1 MAGLAHDVL
10 IQALR
15 DDAFLLPMLL
25 AKLTG
30 RRLPG
35 KLKAADSAVR
45 STRSAEVR
53 PDLVYRAGRSW
64 LVCEVQNKLD
74 KTKARSWLLTTAA
87 LRFEHRRMGDL
98 VVITASPAVARWAG
112 KVAHERGSAGTT
124 SHLTPVVLLLDGR
137 RARELLDPERPELAL
152 CAAWAMK
159 ARHGRAAIRVVE
171 RAFELSENLPP
182 SLRDAQRRAIFT
194 VLSDRMRS
202 RLREA
207 TMHPDRV
214 PETPESR
221 ELRLLLESNGEKR
234 GLAQGKTVGRT
245 EGLAEGR
252 TEGLAEGRTE
262 GLAEGKRDTLRM
274 ILTERG
280 LALTAAQRRR
290 IDGCSEI
297 PQLDAW
303 LKRALTADTA
313 AEVLGPASEA
323 ISGKTRAPRRGPAP
337 SGSGRRARN
346 GTHA

>member
-1 MAGLAHDVL
+1 
-10 IQALR
+10 
-15 DDAFLLPMLL
+15 
-25 AKLTG
+25 
-30 RRLPG
+30 
-35 KLKAADSAVR
+35 
-45 STRSAEVR
+45 
-53 PDLVYRAGRSW
+53 
-64 LVCEVQNKLD
+64 
-74 KTKARSWLLTTAA
+74 
-87 LRFEHRRMGDL
+87 MGDL
-98 VVITASPAVARWAG
+98 VVITASPGVARWAE

-234 GLAQGKTVGRT
+234 GLAQGKT
-245 EGLAEGR
+245 
-252 TEGLAEGRTE
+252 EGLAEGRTE

-290 IDGCSEI
+290 IDGSSDI

-303 LKRALTADTA
+303 LKRALTADTT
-313 AEVLGPASEA
+313 AEVLGPAPEA
-323 ISGKTRAPRRGPAP
+323 ISGKTRTPRRRPALL
-337 SGSGRRARN
+337 
-346 GTHA
+346 

>member
-1 MAGLAHDVL
+1 
-10 IQALR
+10 
-15 DDAFLLPMLL
+15 
-25 AKLTG
+25 
-30 RRLPG
+30 
-35 KLKAADSAVR
+35 
-45 STRSAEVR
+45 
-53 PDLVYRAGRSW
+53 
-64 LVCEVQNKLD
+64 
-74 KTKARSWLLTTAA
+74 
-87 LRFEHRRMGDL
+87 
-98 VVITASPAVARWAG
+98 
-112 KVAHERGSAGTT
+112 
-124 SHLTPVVLLLDGR
+124 
-137 RARELLDPERPELAL
+137 
-152 CAAWAMK
+152 
-159 ARHGRAAIRVVE
+159 
-171 RAFELSENLPP
+171 
-182 SLRDAQRRAIFT
+182 
-194 VLSDRMRS
+194 
-202 RLREA
+202 
-207 TMHPDRV
+207 MHPDRV

>member
-53 PDLVYRAGRSW
+53 PDIVYRAGRSW

-98 VVITASPAVARWAG
+98 VVITASPAVARWAE

-234 GLAQGKTVGRT
+234 GLAQGKT
-245 EGLAEGR
+245 
-252 TEGLAEGRTE
+252 EGRTE
-262 GLAEGKRDTLRM
+262 GLAEGKRDTLQM

-290 IDGCSEI
+290 IDGCSDI

-303 LKRALTADTA
+303 LKRALTADTTT
-313 AEVLGPASEA
+313 EVLGPAPEA
-323 ISGKTRAPRRGPAP
+323 TAGKTRTPRRRPALL
-337 SGSGRRARN
+337 
-346 GTHA
+346 